1 MDNNVPDLS
10 GMFEML
16 TKNPEMLKKASE
28 MLSGMSGGKAESV
41 GNAHET
47 PPDAQG
53 EERRGAR
60 EEHEENRGAKLLDAL
75 KPYLSPSR
83 RRAVDSIKQ
92 FEHMGEIMKLLGM
105 KGGGDNV

>member
-1 MDNNVPDLS
+1 MDNNAPDLS

-28 MLSGMSGGKAESV
+28 MLSGMSGGKASS
-41 GNAHET
+41 ET

-60 EEHEENRGAKLLDAL
+60 SENDNRGAKLLDAL

>member
-1 MDNNVPDLS
+1 MDNNTPDLS

-28 MLSGMSGGKAESV
+28 MLSGMSGGKATDTQTE
-41 GNAHET
+41 
-47 PPDAQG
+47 PQG
-53 EERRGAR
+53 EERRGVR
-60 EEHEENRGAKLLDAL
+60 EEHDNRGAKLLDAL

>member
-1 MDNNVPDLS
+1 MDNNTPDLS

-28 MLSGMSGGKAESV
+28 MLSGMSGGKATDTQT
-41 GNAHET
+41 ET
-47 PPDAQG
+47 QG
-53 EERRGAR
+53 EERSGAR
-60 EEHEENRGAKLLDAL
+60 EEHDNRGAKLLDAL

>member
-1 MDNNVPDLS
+1 MDNNTPDLS

-28 MLSGMSGGKAESV
+28 MLSGMSGGKAQFG
-41 GNAHET
+41 GNAPDTQAET
-47 PPDAQG
+47 QG
-53 EERRGAR
+53 DERRGAR
-60 EEHEENRGAKLLDAL
+60 EEHDNRGAKLLDAL

>member
-41 GNAHET
+41 GNAPET
-47 PPDAQG
+47 PPETPNVD
-53 EERRGAR
+53 RIGAR
-60 EEHEENRGAKLLDAL
+60 NDSHGEKLLDAL

-83 RRAVDSIKQ
+83 RRAVDGIKQ
-92 FEHMGEIMKLLGM
+92 FGKMEEIIKLIGL

>member
-1 MDNNVPDLS
+1 MDNNTPDLS

-16 TKNPEMLKKASE
+16 TKNPEMLRKASE
-28 MLSGMSGGKAESV
+28 MLSGMSGGKTNEAPTE
-41 GNAHET
+41 
-47 PPDAQG
+47 PQD

-60 EEHEENRGAKLLDAL
+60 EKNDNRGASGAKLLDAL

>member
-1 MDNNVPDLS
+1 MDNNAPDLS

-28 MLSGMSGGKAESV
+28 MLSGMSGGKASS
-41 GNAHET
+41 ET
-47 PPDAQG
+47 PTDAQG